1 MIKLEENQH
10 ILIKEYQ
17 DLLITVEEAL
27 EYIVASFDNLEK
39 TEGDRLLLDVFQ
51 ALPHIAST
59 SEQLSRLFE
68 KESPALEGAFASFQ
82 EVAEKAAMLE
92 GNFGDLEKKQEIIRE
107 QLYPAYTGWSQ
118 MVQQELASYTQS

>member
-17 DLLITVEEAL
+17 DLLVTVEEAL

-68 KESPALEGAFASFQ
+68 KESPTLEGAFASFH

-92 GNFGDLEKKQEIIRE
+92 GNFESLEKKQQIIRE
-107 QLYPAYTGWSQ
+107 QLYPAFAAWS
-118 MVQQELASYTQS
+118 VKIQQELKPYTQS

>member
-1 MIKLEENQH
+1 MIKLEEKQH

-17 DLLITVEEAL
+17 DLLVTVEEAL

-68 KESPALEGAFASFQ
+68 KESSSLEGALASFHV
-82 EVAEKAAMLE
+82 VAEKAAMLE
-92 GNFGDLEKKQEIIRE
+92 GYFGILVKKQEIIRE

-118 MVQQELASYTQS
+118 KVQQELSSYTQS

>member
-1 MIKLEENQH
+1 MIKLQENQH

-17 DLLITVEEAL
+17 DLLVTVEEAL

-68 KESPALEGAFASFQ
+68 KESPALEGALASFH

-92 GNFGDLEKKQEIIRE
+92 GNFGSLEKKQQIIRE
-107 QLYPAYTGWSQ
+107 QLYPAFSAWSV
-118 MVQQELASYTQS
+118 MIQQELKPYTQS

>member
-10 ILIKEYQ
+10 ILIKEYH
-17 DLLITVEEAL
+17 DLLVTVEEAL

-39 TEGDRLLLDVFQ
+39 TEGDRLLLDVLQ

-68 KESPALEGAFASFQ
+68 KESLSLEGALASFH

-92 GNFGDLEKKQEIIRE
+92 GNFGSLEKKQQIIRE
-107 QLYPAYTGWSQ
+107 QLYPAFAAWSV
-118 MVQQELASYTQS
+118 MIQQELKPYTQS

>member
-17 DLLITVEEAL
+17 ELLVTVEEAL
-27 EYIVASFDNLEK
+27 EYIVASFDNLEM

-51 ALPHIAST
+51 ALPHISST

-68 KESPALEGAFASFQ
+68 KESPALEGALASFH
-82 EVAEKAAMLE
+82 EVAERAAMLE
-92 GNFGDLEKKQEIIRE
+92 GNFGNLEKKQEIIRE
-107 QLYPAYTGWSQ
+107 QLYPVYTGWSQ
-118 MVQQELASYTQS
+118 RVQQELASYTQS

>member
-17 DLLITVEEAL
+17 DLLVTVEEAL

-68 KESPALEGAFASFQ
+68 KESPALEGALVSFH

-92 GNFGDLEKKQEIIRE
+92 GNFGNLEKKQEIIRE

-118 MVQQELASYTQS
+118 RVQQELASYTQS

>member
-17 DLLITVEEAL
+17 DLLVTVEEAL
-27 EYIVASFDNLEK
+27 EYIVASFDNLEM

-59 SEQLSRLFE
+59 SEQLNRLFE
-68 KESPALEGAFASFQ
+68 KESPSLEGALASFH
-82 EVAEKAAMLE
+82 EVAEKTAMLE
-92 GNFGDLEKKQEIIRE
+92 GNFGSLEKKQQIIRE
-107 QLYPAYTGWSQ
+107 QLNPAFAAWSV
-118 MVQQELASYTQS
+118 MIQQELKPYTQS

>member
-1 MIKLEENQH
+1 MIKLEGNQH

-27 EYIVASFDNLEK
+27 EYIVASFDNLDK

-68 KESPALEGAFASFQ
+68 KESSSLEGALASFH
-82 EVAEKAAMLE
+82 VVVEKAAMLE
-92 GNFGDLEKKQEIIRE
+92 GNFGNLEKKQELIRK

-118 MVQQELASYTQS
+118 RVQQELTSYTQS

>member
-51 ALPHIAST
+51 ALPYIASA

-68 KESPALEGAFASFQ
+68 KESSSLEGALASFHV
-82 EVAEKAAMLE
+82 VAEKAAMLE

-118 MVQQELASYTQS
+118 KVQQELSSYTQS

>member
-1 MIKLEENQH
+1 MIRLEENQH

-17 DLLITVEEAL
+17 DLLVTVEEAL

-68 KESPALEGAFASFQ
+68 KESSSLEGALASFHV
-82 EVAEKAAMLE
+82 VAEKAAMLE
-92 GNFGDLEKKQEIIRE
+92 GNFGNLEKKQEIIRE

-118 MVQQELASYTQS
+118 KVQQELSSYTQS